1 MYLCPSIKYFMES
14 MKNNIK
20 QLAKEYLAEITSLR
34 RQIHSNPELAF
45 EEYETAVLVASFLK
59 ENGIECREG
68 IAKTGVVGL
77 IYGKNPESK
86 TVALRADM
94 DALPIFELN
103 EVDYKSK
110 NEGKMHACGHDVHT
124 SSLLGAA
131 KILNSLKDK
140 FEGTIKLIFQ
150 PSEEKYPGGAKV
162 MIEEG
167 VLENPKPDVIFG
179 QHVYPELDAGMVGMK
194 SGKYMASTDEIFLT
208 VKGKGGHGA
217 IPHKNIDPVLI
228 ASHIVVALQQIVSR
242 FANPSM
248 PTVISFGR
256 FIAEGQT
263 NVIPDVVKLS
273 GIMRTFNEE
282 WRAEIK
288 KKVTHMAQSIAI
300 GMGGTCDVFID
311 PGYPFLV
318 NDETTT
324 ENARGYAKD
333 FLGEENVKE
342 LELRTTAEDF
352 AYFTQ
357 KLPGCFYRL
366 GIRNVDKGIDSN
378 LHTATFDVDE
388 SSLETGMGLMAWLA
402 YKELLT

>member
-1 MYLCPSIKYFMES
+1 MESIKN
-14 MKNNIK
+14 KIK
-20 QLAKEYLAEITSLR
+20 QLSKDYLSEITLLR

-45 EEYETAVLVASFLK
+45 EEFETAELVTKFLK
-59 ENGIECREG
+59 ENGIEYKEG

-77 IYGKNPESK
+77 IHGKNPNAK
-86 TVALRADM
+86 TIALRADM
-94 DALPIFELN
+94 DALPIIELN

-131 KILNSLKDK
+131 KILKNLSTE

-150 PSEEKYPGGAKV
+150 PSEEKYPGGAKI

-179 QHVYPELDAGMVGMK
+179 QHVFPELDAGMVGMK

-217 IPHKNIDPVLI
+217 IPQKNIDPVLI
-228 ASHIVVALQQIVSR
+228 ASHIVVAMQQIVSR
-242 FANPSM
+242 YANPSM

-263 NVIPDVVKLS
+263 NVIPDEVKLS
-273 GIMRTFNEE
+273 GIMRTFDEN

-288 KKVTHMAQSIAI
+288 EKVTLLSQSIAT
-300 GMGGTCDVFID
+300 GMGGECEVFID

-318 NDETTT
+318 NDEITTK
-324 ENARGYAKD
+324 NARGYAIEY
-333 FLGEENVKE
+333 LGKENVKE

-357 KLPGCFYRL
+357 KIPGCFYRL
-366 GIRNVDKGIDSN
+366 GSRNEEKNIKSN

-388 SSLETGMGLMAWLA
+388 SSLETGMGLMAWFA
-402 YKELLT
+402 YRELLA

>member
-1 MYLCPSIKYFMES
+1 MESIKS
-14 MKNNIK
+14 KIK
-20 QLAKEYLAEITSLR
+20 QLAQEYHSEIISLR

-45 EEYETAVLVASFLK
+45 EEFETAALVAKFLK
-59 ENGIECREG
+59 ENGIECQEG

-77 IYGKNPESK
+77 IKGKNPDSK
-86 TVALRADM
+86 TIALRADM

-103 EVDYKSK
+103 DIDYKSK

-131 KILNSLKDK
+131 KILKTLSPE

-167 VLENPKPDVIFG
+167 VLENPKPDIIFG

-194 SGKYMASTDEIFLT
+194 SGQYMASTDEIFLT
-208 VKGKGGHGA
+208 IKGKGGHGA
-217 IPHKNIDPVLI
+217 IPQKNIDPVLI

-242 FANPSM
+242 NANPSM
-248 PTVISFGR
+248 PTVLSFGR
-256 FIAEGQT
+256 FIADGQT

-273 GIMRTFNEE
+273 GIMRTFDET

-288 KKVTHMAQSIAI
+288 KKVTEMSQLIAKS
-300 GMGGTCDVFID
+300 MGGECEVFID
-311 PGYPFLV
+311 QGYPFLV
-318 NDETTT
+318 NDEKVT
-324 ENARGYAKD
+324 EKTRNFAKE

-352 AYFTQ
+352 AYFSQ
-357 KLPGCFYRL
+357 KVPGCFYRL
-366 GIRNVDKGIDSN
+366 GIRNVEQGIDSN

-388 SSLETGMGLMAWLA
+388 SSLEIGMGLMAWLA
-402 YKELLT
+402 VRELLNG